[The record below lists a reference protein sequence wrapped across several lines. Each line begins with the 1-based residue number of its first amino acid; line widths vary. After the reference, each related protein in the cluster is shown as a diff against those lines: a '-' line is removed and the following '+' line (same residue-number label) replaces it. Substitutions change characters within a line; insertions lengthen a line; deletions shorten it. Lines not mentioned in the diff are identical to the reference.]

1 MKKILLMLLLLPM
14 IVFAWEPNKPVIA
27 TIGNSPG
34 AGNEMAFR
42 KLTSII
48 TKTSKASFL
57 VENKPGA
64 DSVIAMNYMMTAPT
78 DGHYLAVIN
87 HMSVYVTNDIWEKNV
102 KKFEYNSF
110 TDVLTIGKSP
120 LVLVANTKSTVDTP
134 QEFFRLVQNTK
145 QPVFVA
151 IGSGAHKM
159 AFEYMMFK
167 TRGNKD
173 LVKTIQFHG
182 PAQALMSVAG
192 EAGGTEFGIMPVAVA
207 KSLIDAG
214 RIKAIGITGD
224 RKLTQM
230 PSIPLL
236 KEIAPGINVYAAWAI
251 VLPPDTPKDILDYY
265 THTFA
270 TAIRT
275 AEYREWCD
283 ENLVFVEERELT
295 HTGLRKHAEEL
306 RANFLP
312 LAKLINL
319 NE

>member
-1 MKKILLMLLLLPM
+1 MKKLLLTLLLLPM
-14 IVFAWEPNKPVIA
+14 IVFAWEPSKPVTA
-27 TIGNSPG
+27 VIGNAPG
-34 AGNEMAFR
+34 AGNEIAFR
-42 KLTSII
+42 KLTGII
-48 TKTSKASFL
+48 SKTSKVSYV

-64 DSVIAMNYMMTAPT
+64 DSVIAMNYMTTASA
-78 DGHYLAVIN
+78 DGHTLAVIN
-87 HMSVYVTNDIWEKNV
+87 HMSTYVTNDIWEKNV

-120 LVLVANTKSTVDTP
+120 LVLVANIKSKINTP
-134 QEFFRLVQNTK
+134 LEFARLVTTTK
-145 QPVFVA
+145 QPVFIA

-159 AFEYMMFK
+159 AFEYTMFK
-167 TRGNKD
+167 TQGNKE

-182 PAQALMSVAG
+182 PAQALMSVVSDS
-192 EAGGTEFGIMPVAVA
+192 GGTEFGIMPIAVA

-214 RIKAIGITGD
+214 RVKAIGITGD

-230 PSIPLL
+230 PFVPLL

-265 THTFA
+265 TYTFA

>member
-1 MKKILLMLLLLPM
+1 MKKILLMLLMLPVL
-14 IVFAWEPNKPVIA
+14 VFAWEPSKPVTAI
-27 TIGNSPG
+27 IGNAPG
-34 AGNEMAFR
+34 AGNEIAFR

-48 TKTSKASFL
+48 SKTSKASFV
-57 VENKPGA
+57 VENKQGA
-64 DSVIAMNYMMTAPT
+64 DSVIAMNYMMTAPA

-87 HMSVYVTNDIWEKNV
+87 HMSVYVTNDIWEKNI

-120 LVLVANTKSTVDTP
+120 LVLVANTKSKINTP
-134 QEFFRLVQNTK
+134 QDFARLVSTTK

-159 AFEYMMFK
+159 AFEYTMFK
-167 TRGNKD
+167 TQGNKE
-173 LVKTIQFHG
+173 LVQTIQFHG
-182 PAQALMSVAG
+182 PAQALMSVASD
-192 EAGGTEFGIMPVAVA
+192 AGGTEFGIMPVAVA

-214 RIKAIGITGD
+214 KVKAIGITGD

-230 PSIPLL
+230 PFVPLL
-236 KEIAPGINVYAAWAI
+236 RSIAPGINVYAAWAI

-265 THTFA
+265 VQTFA
-270 TAIRT
+270 AAIKT
-275 AEYREWCD
+275 VEYKEWCD
-283 ENLVFVEERELT
+283 ENLVFIEERELT
-295 HTGLRKHAEEL
+295 NAGLRRHAEEL

-312 LAKLINL
+312 LTKLINL